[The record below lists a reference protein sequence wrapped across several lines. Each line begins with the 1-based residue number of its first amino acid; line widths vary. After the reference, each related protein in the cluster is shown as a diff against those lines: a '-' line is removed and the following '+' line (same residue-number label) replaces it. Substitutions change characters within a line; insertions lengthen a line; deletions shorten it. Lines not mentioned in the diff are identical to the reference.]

1 MAIWGYSGG
10 YSGGIAGGIVAIS
23 ACAVAKGQ
31 AYLLS
36 NRLYCLLTI

>member
-31 AYLLS
+31 A
-36 NRLYCLLTI
+36 